1 MSVRVPVLKN
11 KKFVSSQVKEF
22 QDYCFQISKLIKTA
36 KSIVFEFQFSSHN
49 VKVWTSEGKIL
60 ENVSLEVDLN
70 IENFRGLPLKSPWII
85 IPNSPLNF
93 IPWPWKLWPQTCL
106 EIRGFSRVPLENP
119 WNVFGT
125 LILENPWNSR
135 RRLPLTLIDP
145 WNSTSRSRNLEIQS
159 HNCTIFWDKALKMY
173 NFWILSPSS
182 LRQNFV
188 WA

>member
-1 MSVRVPVLKN
+1 MRRVQCKKN
-11 KKFVSSQVKEF
+11 QNFSKFT
-22 QDYCFQISKLIKTA
+22 YSKNMC
-36 KSIVFEFQFSSHN
+36 S
-49 VKVWTSEGKIL
+49 SEGKIL

-106 EIRGFSRVPLENP
+106 EIWGFSRVPLENP

>member
-1 MSVRVPVLKN
+1 MQWSWGNDAISESRRLSIPWLSDLRIPHCFGDKRV
-11 KKFVSSQVKEF
+11 
-22 QDYCFQISKLIKTA
+22 LI
-36 KSIVFEFQFSSHN
+36 
-49 VKVWTSEGKIL
+49 SEGKIL

-145 WNSTSRSRNLEIQS
+145 WNSTSRSRNLEIQGHNCSHYLKLTFFDVRASCSSS
-159 HNCTIFWDKALKMY
+159 HNFKTIASIKK
-173 NFWILSPSS
+173 ILSS
-182 LRQNFV
+182 
-188 WA
+188 